1 MKFIF
6 ALMLF
11 LLLFNQVSGD
21 TLRVATYNILN
32 YNGML
37 RTDNLVT
44 VIQSMNPDII
54 IVQEMINQTGVDSF
68 SVSVLNSQYS
78 TISFHDG
85 DDTDNHLFY
94 KGDKLEFFDDNYL
107 STALRDIAEYKMK
120 IIEND
125 DTVYFYSA
133 HFKASQGSDNEQKRL
148 AEATILRDR
157 LNDHPT
163 GTNFIALG
171 DFNFYTS
178 AELGYQKLIGDEAD
192 NDGRLFDPIDSPG
205 TWHDD
210 ESFSHIHTQSTR
222 DTTLGDGGATG
233 GLDDRFDFLLISES
247 FQDNVIQG
255 TYTEYGNDGQH
266 FNQSINEGDNDSV
279 SSEIADALY
288 YASDHLP
295 LYCDFVFTAT
305 SSSEQINEVYYDSP
319 GGDTLTFTELKGDPG
334 TNLDGYNL
342 IGVNGSNGSTYRT
355 ISLAGHTIPS
365 DGYFVIAQDD
375 GVENYDM
382 IANVDWQNANGTG
395 DNVILTDAWGDT
407 VDALGYGPT
416 DTSDWHFVGEGIP
429 ALDVT
434 SGNSLGR
441 YPDGTDTDT
450 NSVDFAVFGSPTP
463 GEANEYPPPLAR
475 SIYQIQ
481 YTIDP
486 SGDSPYKDSTVVTS
500 GIVTAGSGVFG
511 SGGFYLQ
518 DGDGAW
524 NGVQVYH
531 NEPADSVGQ
540 GDSVTVTGVVDEYSG
555 KTQITGV
562 VELIIN
568 STGNTLPNPAPITP
582 GEVDTSEAYEGV
594 LVKVVSVVVVDT
606 MDGNGEWKVEGS
618 DTCIVDDDGQYS
630 YIPLLGDT
638 LDITGV
644 VNYSHGSF
652 KIEPRYDA
660 DIDTTIVGVRFGDFS
675 AVPGA
680 FALSQNYPN
689 PFNPVTQISF
699 SLPEGS
705 EARLSVYNISGQKVA
720 ELVSRKLEA
729 GSYRVNW
736 DGRSFASGVYFYRIE
751 AGNHQMT
758 KKMVLLK

>member
-37 RTDNLVT
+37 RTDNLET

-107 STALRDIAEYKMK
+107 STALRDIAEYKMR
-120 IIEND
+120 IVENNEL
-125 DTVYFYSA
+125 VYFYSA
-133 HFKASQGSDNEQKRL
+133 HFKASQGSENEQKRL
-148 AEATILRDR
+148 AEATIIRDH
-157 LNDHPT
+157 LNNHPT
-163 GTNFIALG
+163 GTNFIVLG

-178 AELGYQKLIGDEAD
+178 AEPGYQKLIGDEAD
-192 NDGRLFDPIDSPG
+192 NDGKSFDPIDSPG
-205 TWHDD
+205 DWHDD
-210 ESFSHIHTQSTR
+210 ESFSYIHTQSTR
-222 DTTLGDGGATG
+222 AEQLDDGGATG
-233 GLDDRFDFLLISES
+233 GLDDRFDLLLISES

-266 FNQSINEGDNDSV
+266 FNQSINDGGNDSV
-279 SSEIADALY
+279 SAEIADALY

-295 LYCDFVFTAT
+295 LYCEFVVIST
-305 SSSEQINEVYYDSP
+305 SSREQINEVYYDSP
-319 GGDTLTFTELKGDPG
+319 GGDVHTFTELKGDPG
-334 TNLDGYNL
+334 TKLDGYNL
-342 IGVNGSNGSTYRT
+342 IGVNGADGSTYRT

-382 IANVDWQNANGTG
+382 IANVDWQNGP
-395 DNVILTDAWGDT
+395 DNVILTSPLGDT

-416 DTSDWHFVGEGIP
+416 DTSGWHFVGEAIP
-429 ALDVT
+429 APDVS

-463 GEANEYPPPLAR
+463 GEANQYPPPLAR

-481 YTIDP
+481 YTTDP

-500 GIVTAGSGVFG
+500 GIVTVGSKVFS

-524 NGVQVYH
+524 NGILVYH
-531 NEPADSVGQ
+531 NADSVGQ
-540 GDSVTVTGVVDEYSG
+540 GDSVTVTGKVAEYSG
-555 KTQITGV
+555 KTEIKDV
-562 VELIIN
+562 IELIIN
-568 STGNTLPNPAPITP
+568 NSDNLLPNAVLITP

-606 MDGNGEWKVEGS
+606 MDEFGEWKIAGS
-618 DTCIVDDDGQYS
+618 DTCIVDDEGQYTYVPS
-630 YIPLLGDT
+630 LGDT
-638 LDITGV
+638 LNVTGI
-644 VNYSHGSF
+644 VNYSHGNF

-660 DIDTTIVGVRFGDFS
+660 DIIPGGVEVRLTDLS
-675 AVPGA
+675 AVPAA
-680 FALSQNYPN
+680 FSLSQNYPN

-699 SLPEGS
+699 SLPERS
-705 EARLSVYNISGQKVA
+705 EVRLSVYNISGQKVA
-720 ELVSRKLEA
+720 ELVNGIMNSGIHWVSWRA
-729 GSYRVNW
+729 G
-736 DGRSFASGVYFYRIE
+736 GLASGVFLCRLQ
-751 AGNHQMT
+751 AGDYSAVT
-758 KKMVLLK
+758 KMVLLK